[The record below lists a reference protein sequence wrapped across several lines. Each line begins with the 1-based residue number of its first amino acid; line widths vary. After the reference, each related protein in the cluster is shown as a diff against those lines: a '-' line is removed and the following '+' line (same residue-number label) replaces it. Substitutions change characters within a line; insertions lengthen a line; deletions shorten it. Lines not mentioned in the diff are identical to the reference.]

1 MFDRPCPRLFALPP
15 GVDFPGQLVAGLQ
28 ARLAGQPPE
37 RMAEVVVYLNTT
49 RMRRAVT
56 EAFLEAGPGFLPR
69 LRLVTDLAADVPL
82 LGLPPATSS
91 LRRRLEL
98 AQLVARLLDRRPD
111 LAPRAAIFDLADSLA
126 DLMDEMQ
133 GEGVPPEAL
142 ARLDVAGHA
151 AHWQRT
157 QEFLAIVAP
166 LFAAAGDPEA
176 RQRLAVAG
184 LAARWQAGPPDHPV
198 IVAGSTGSR
207 GTTALLMQA
216 VCRLPQGALVLPGF
230 DTDLP
235 APVWAAM
242 GDALTG
248 EDHPQ
253 FRFRKLTDALGLTA
267 ADIRRWTD
275 AVPARPA
282 FNRLI
287 SLSLRPAPVT
297 DHWLTEGKH
306 LPDLPGATAHVTLV
320 EAPDPR
326 AEALAIA
333 LILRQAVEEG
343 TEIALITPDRL
354 LTRRVAAVLDRWRI
368 LADDS
373 AGEMLSLT
381 APGRLLRHAADL
393 PGQRLTAAALLTVLK
408 HPLTAS
414 GAGRG
419 DHLMLTRELELQL
432 RRSGPVFPTPGDLR
446 AFGAAQHQPG
456 AVAWADW
463 LARTLAGLDD
473 PGAQPLTAHV
483 ARHRA
488 LAEALA
494 AGPGGQTAGGLWSG
508 PAGEEAWHLFAD
520 LEREAPHG
528 GTLTPFDYRS
538 LFGAVLAR
546 GEVREPVRGH
556 PLIRFLGPREARECR
571 APRVVLGGLNDGIW
585 PRLPDPDP
593 WLNRAMRAEAGLLLP
608 ERQVGLSAHDYQQ
621 AVAACEVVLT
631 RALRDGEAG
640 TVPARW
646 LNRLTNLMG
655 GLPDRDGP
663 KALEAM
669 HRRGRD
675 WLDLAQALDAPVG
688 RVPPAPRPAPRPP
701 VAARPR
707 ELPVTGIGRLIR
719 DPYAIY
725 ARYVLRL
732 YPLDPLHPEPDA
744 LARGSALHKVLDRFI
759 AAGVADPPDLAL
771 ARLLSLADTVLAEEV
786 PWPSARILWRARME
800 RIAPAFVA
808 REAAE
813 GGVPVLIEERGSV
826 DLPGLPFRLTARPDR
841 IDRLPDGTLHIL
853 DYKTGDVPS
862 VREQEHFEKQ
872 LLLEAAMAERGA
884 FRRVGPQTVSRISYI
899 GLKADA
905 KVLTT
910 EITPEVTARAWEQL
924 NRLIGLYAC
933 RAQGY
938 AARRAPKRA
947 EQDGDYDQLARFGEW
962 AMTDR
967 PVPEDVGPGD
977 VG

>member
-1 MFDRPCPRLFALPP
+1 MFDRPGPRLFALPP
-15 GVDFPGQLVAGLQ
+15 GVDFPGQLVAGLRS
-28 ARLAGQPPE
+28 RLAGQPPE
-37 RMAEVVVYLNTT
+37 DMAKAVVYLNTT

-56 EAFLEAGPGFLPR
+56 EALLASDPGLLPR
-69 LRLVTDLAADVPL
+69 LRLVTDLAEDAL
-82 LGLPPATSS
+82 LPGLPPPTSA

-126 DLMDEMQ
+126 ALMDEMQ
-133 GEGVPPEAL
+133 GEGVAPQAL
-142 ARLDVAGHA
+142 ARLDVADHA

-157 QEFLAIVAP
+157 LEFLAIVAP
-166 LFAAAGDPEA
+166 LFAAGTDPEA
-176 RQRLAVAG
+176 RQRLALTA
-184 LAARWQAGPPDHPV
+184 LAARWQADPPTHPV

-216 VCRLPQGALVLPGF
+216 VSRLPQGALVLPGF
-230 DTDLP
+230 DTDLH

-242 GDALTG
+242 GDAMTG

-253 FRFRKLTDALGLTA
+253 FRFRKLTDALGLA
-267 ADIRRWTD
+267 PADIRPWTD
-275 AVPARPA
+275 AVPPRPA

-297 DHWLTEGKH
+297 DHWLEEGQH
-306 LPDLPGATAHVTLV
+306 LPDLPSVVAHVTLI

-326 AEALAIA
+326 AEALSIA
-333 LILRQAVEEG
+333 LILRQAAEEG

-373 AGEMLSLT
+373 AGEMLSLS
-381 APGRLLRHAADL
+381 APGRLLRHVGDL
-393 PGQRLTAAALLTVLK
+393 PGQKLTAAALLTVLK

-414 GAGRG
+414 GAARG
-419 DHLMLTRELELQL
+419 DHLMLTRELELRL
-432 RRSGPVFPTPGDLR
+432 RRFGPVFPTADALR
-446 AFGAAQHQPG
+446 AWGAVQRLPGAAD
-456 AVAWADW
+456 WADW
-463 LARTLAGLDD
+463 LAQTLDGLDD
-473 PGAQPLTAHV
+473 RGEQPLTAHV

-488 LAEALA
+488 LAESLA
-494 AGPGGQTAGGLWSG
+494 AGPGGVAAGNLWSG
-508 PAGEEAWHLFAD
+508 PAGEEALRLFD
-520 LEREAPHG
+520 ELGREAPHG
-528 GTLTPFDYRS
+528 GSMTPFDYRT
-538 LFGAVLAR
+538 LFGAVLVR

-571 APRVVLGGLNDGIW
+571 APRIVLGGLNDGTW
-585 PRLPDPDP
+585 PRLPDPDA
-593 WLNRAMRAEAGLLLP
+593 WLNRAMRAQAGLLLP
-608 ERQVGLSAHDYQQ
+608 ERQVGLSAQDYQQ
-621 AVAACEVVLT
+621 AVAARQVVLT
-631 RALRDGEAG
+631 RAVRDAEAG

-646 LNRLTNLMG
+646 LNRLTNLMA
-655 GLPDRDGP
+655 GLPDRHGP
-663 KALEAM
+663 EALTEM
-669 HRRGRD
+669 KVRGRV
-675 WLDLAQALDAPVG
+675 WLDMAQVLDAPAA
-688 RVPPAPRPAPRPP
+688 RVAPAPRPAPRPP
-701 VAARPR
+701 VSARPR

-725 ARYVLRL
+725 ARHVLRL
-732 YPLDPLHPEPDA
+732 HPLDPLHPEPDA
-744 LARGSALHKVLDRFI
+744 MARGSALHLVLDRFI
-759 AAGVADPPDLAL
+759 AGGVTDPPEIAR
-771 ARLLSLADTVLAEEV
+771 ARLLAVADEVLAREV
-786 PWPSARILWRARME
+786 PWPSARILWRARLE
-800 RIAPAFVA
+800 RVATAFVA

-826 DLPGLPFRLTARPDR
+826 GLPGLSFSLTARPDR

-862 VREQEHFEKQ
+862 PKEQEHFEKQ

-884 FRRVGPQTVSRISYI
+884 FRKLGPQTVARISYI

-905 KVLTT
+905 KVVMTD
-910 EITPEVTARAWEQL
+910 ITPEITAKAWAQL
-924 NRLIGLYAC
+924 NRLIGLYAQ

-938 AARRAPKRA
+938 AARRAPKQVA
-947 EQDGDYDQLARFGEW
+947 QEGDYDQLSRFGEW

-967 PVPEDVGPGD
+967 PAPEDVG
-977 VG
+977 

>member
-1 MFDRPCPRLFALPP
+1 MFDRPGPRLFALPP
-15 GVDFPGQLVAGLQ
+15 GVDFPGQLVAGLR

-56 EAFLEAGPGFLPR
+56 EAFLAAGPGFLPR
-69 LRLVTDLAADVPL
+69 LRLVTDLAADALFP
-82 LGLPPATSS
+82 GLPPPTSA

-126 DLMDEMQ
+126 TLMDEMQ
-133 GEGVPPEAL
+133 GEGVAPEAL
-142 ARLDVAGHA
+142 ARLDVADHA

-166 LFAAAGDPEA
+166 LFAAGTDPEA
-176 RQRLAVAG
+176 RQRLA
-184 LAARWQAGPPDHPV
+184 LAALEARWLAEPPAHPV

-235 APVWAAM
+235 VPVWAAM
-242 GDALTG
+242 GDPMTG

-253 FRFRKLTDALGLTA
+253 FRFRRLTDALGLTA
-267 ADIRRWTD
+267 ADIRPWTD
-275 AVPARPA
+275 ASPARPA

-297 DHWLTEGKH
+297 DHWREEGQH
-306 LPDLPGATAHVTLV
+306 LPDLCETVEHVTLI

-333 LILRQAVEEG
+333 LILRQVADEG

-393 PGQRLTAAALLTVLK
+393 PGQRLTAATLLTVLK

-414 GAGRG
+414 GADRG
-419 DHLMLTRELELQL
+419 DHLMLTRELELRL
-432 RRSGPVFPTPGDLR
+432 RRSGPVFPTPEALC
-446 AFGAAQHQPG
+446 AWGATQRLPG

-463 LARTLAGLDD
+463 LAQTLKGLDD
-473 PGAQPLTAHV
+473 RGAQPLTDHV

-488 LAEALA
+488 LAEGLA
-494 AGPGGQTAGGLWSG
+494 AGPGGQAAGNLWSG
-508 PAGEEAWHLFAD
+508 PAGEEARRLFDD
-520 LEREAPHG
+520 LVREAPYG
-528 GTLTPFDYRS
+528 GILTPFDYRS

-546 GEVREPVRGH
+546 GEVREAVRGH

-571 APRVVLGGLNDGIW
+571 APKVVLGGLNDGTW

-593 WLNRAMRAEAGLLLP
+593 WLNRAMRAQAGLLLP
-608 ERQVGLSAHDYQQ
+608 ERQVGLSAQDYQQ
-621 AVAACEVVLT
+621 AMAARDVVLT
-631 RALRDGEAG
+631 RAVRDAEAG

-646 LNRLTNLMG
+646 LNRLTNLMA
-655 GLPDRDGP
+655 GLPDRRGP
-663 KALEAM
+663 EALEAM
-669 HRRGRD
+669 RARGKG
-675 WLDLAQALDAPVG
+675 WLDLALALDAPG
-688 RVPPAPRPAPRPP
+688 DRVAPAPRPAPRPP
-701 VAARPR
+701 LAARPR
-707 ELPVTGIGRLIR
+707 ELPVTGISRLIR

-732 YPLDPLHPEPDA
+732 YPLDPLHAEPDA
-744 LARGSALHKVLDRFI
+744 MARGSALHLVLDRFI
-759 AAGVADPPDLAL
+759 AGGVNDPPEIAR
-771 ARLLSLADTVLAEEV
+771 ARLLDVADAVLAEEV
-786 PWPSARILWRARME
+786 PWPSARILWRARLE
-800 RIAPAFVA
+800 RVATAFVA

-813 GGVPVLIEERGSV
+813 EGVPVLIEERGSV
-826 DLPGLPFRLTARPDR
+826 DLPGLAFSLTARPDR
-841 IDRLPDGTLHIL
+841 IDRLPDGRLHIF

-862 VREQEHFEKQ
+862 KDEQEHFEKQ

-884 FRRVGPQTVSRISYI
+884 FRKLGPRGVARISYI

-910 EITPEVTARAWEQL
+910 DITPEITAKAWADL
-924 NRLIGLYAC
+924 NRLMGRYAQ

-938 AARRAPKRA
+938 AARRAPKRT
-947 EQDGDYDQLARFGEW
+947 EQTGDYDQLARLGEW
-962 AMTDR
+962 EMTDR
-967 PVPEDVGPGD
+967 PVPQDVGPKDAG
-977 VG
+977 